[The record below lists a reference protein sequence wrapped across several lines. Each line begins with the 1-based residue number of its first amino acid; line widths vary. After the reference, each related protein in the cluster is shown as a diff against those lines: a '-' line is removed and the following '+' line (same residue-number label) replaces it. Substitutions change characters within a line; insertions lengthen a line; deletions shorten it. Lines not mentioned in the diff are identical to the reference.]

1 VTFAR
6 LFAYERGRAPGL
18 GAEVNGRLLDATGFL
33 AERYHTQ
40 SLMPLVETG
49 RLNDAAQ
56 AVAASVARLKEL
68 APGFAWALPLK
79 RPHKIIALVQNYQD
93 HAAEFG
99 ATAPSEP
106 VWFSKLSTSL
116 AAHESEIVLPSW
128 LESRVDHEVEL
139 AVILGRSGKE
149 IAPEKA
155 LEYVA
160 GYSIM
165 NDVSARHLQ
174 KSDRENKHP
183 WLRCKNFDTFTPFGP
198 CLVAAAAIPDPQAL
212 AISCRVN
219 GEVRQNGS
227 TKQMI
232 HPVAKVIAV
241 LSRYMTLEA
250 GDVISTGTPAG
261 VGKLAE
267 GDTVECEVEGVGLLR
282 NRVVKR

>member
-1 VTFAR
+1 MTFAR

-116 AAHESEIVLPSW
+116 AAHESEIVLPAW

>member
-1 VTFAR
+1 MTFAR

>member
-1 VTFAR
+1 MTFAR

-116 AAHESEIVLPSW
+116 AAHESEIVLPAW

-232 HPVAKVIAV
+232 HPVAKLIAV

-267 GDTVECEVEGVGLLR
+267 GDTVECEVESVGLLR

>member
-1 VTFAR
+1 MTFAR
-6 LFAYERGRAPGL
+6 LFAYERGRTPGL
-18 GAEVNGRLLDATGFL
+18 GAELDGRLYDATGFL
-33 AERYHTQ
+33 AERYHAQ
-40 SLMPLVETG
+40 GLMPLVETG
-49 RLNDAAQ
+49 RLSDAAQ
-56 AVAASVARLKEL
+56 ALAANVGRLKEL
-68 APGFAWALPLK
+68 APGFAWALPLR

-99 ATAPSEP
+99 ATAPPEP
-106 VWFSKLSTSL
+106 VWFSKLNSSL
-116 AAHESEIVLPSW
+116 TPHESEIVLPAW

-139 AVILGRSGKE
+139 AVILGRGGKE
-149 IAPEKA
+149 IAQEKA
-155 LEYVA
+155 LDYVA

-198 CLVAAAAIPDPQAL
+198 CLVAAAAVKDPQAL
-212 AISCRVN
+212 TIACRVN
-219 GEVRQNGS
+219 GEVRQNGN

-232 HPVAKVIAV
+232 HPVAKLIAV

-261 VGKLAE
+261 VGKLVD
-267 GDTVECEVEGVGLLR
+267 GDVVECEIEGVGLLR

>member
-1 VTFAR
+1 MTFAR

-116 AAHESEIVLPSW
+116 AAHESEIVLPAW

-219 GEVRQNGS
+219 GEVRQNGG

>member
-1 VTFAR
+1 MTFAK
-6 LFAYERGRAPGL
+6 LFAFERGRTPGL
-18 GAEVNGRLLDATGFL
+18 GADIDGRLLDATGFL
-33 AERYHTQ
+33 AERYHAQ

-56 AVAASVARLKEL
+56 AVAANAARLKEL

-99 ATAPSEP
+99 ATAPPEP
-106 VWFSKLSTSL
+106 VWFSKLSSSL
-116 AAHESEIVLPSW
+116 APHDSEIVLPAW

-139 AVILGRSGKE
+139 AVILGKGGKE
-149 IAPEKA
+149 IAPQKA
-155 LEYVA
+155 LEHVA

-198 CLVAAAAIPDPQAL
+198 WLVAAAAIKDPQAL
-212 AISCRVN
+212 AIACRVN
-219 GEVRQNGS
+219 GETRQNGS
-227 TKQMI
+227 TRQMI
-232 HPVAKVIAV
+232 HPVAKLIAV

-261 VGKLAE
+261 VGKLVD
-267 GDTVECEVEGVGLLR
+267 GDVVECEIEGVGVLR

>member
-1 VTFAR
+1 MTFAR

-99 ATAPSEP
+99 ATAPPEP

-116 AAHESEIVLPSW
+116 AAHESEIVLPAW

-267 GDTVECEVEGVGLLR
+267 GDTVECEVESVGLLR